1 MSRYFFVG
9 SAGSAARA
17 IFAPLLFAVVAL
29 GGMAVPGAAQEAHV
43 LIVAGLGG
51 EPQYRESFLEWG
63 TQLSDAAV
71 EAGVK
76 PENLIFLAEDPETGH
91 GKVRARSTREE
102 IERAFRETAERAAP
116 QDRVLVV
123 LIGHGTGSGEESR
136 VSIPGRSLTLA
147 DYRGFLELL
156 APRMVAFVNVASAS
170 GDFASALAGE
180 GRVVVTATRSSQQRN
195 AAIFGGHFVK
205 AFIGE
210 GADLDRDGRVSI
222 LEAFEFGRLE
232 TERHYRDRG
241 LISPEQALL
250 EDRAQ
255 GSGVPLPMEDE
266 AVGTLAGRFFLES
279 VVPATVAG
287 DASAERLREL
297 YLRQEA
303 LEVEVAALGQR
314 RGTMEPAA
322 YQAALEPLLL
332 ELATV
337 GQEIR
342 RLEEGR

>member
-1 MSRYFFVG
+1 
-9 SAGSAARA
+9 
-17 IFAPLLFAVVAL
+17 
-29 GGMAVPGAAQEAHV
+29 

-63 TQLSDAAV
+63 TQLGDAAM

-76 PENLIFLAEDPETGH
+76 PENVIFLAENPEAAAGR
-91 GKVRARSTREE
+91 VRARSTREE
-102 IERAFRETAERAAP
+102 VERAFREIAERASP
-116 QDRVLVV
+116 EDRVLVV
-123 LIGHGTGSGEESR
+123 LIGHGTGSGGESR
-136 VSIPGRSLTLA
+136 VSLPGGSLLLS
-147 DYRGFLELL
+147 DYQRLVDLL
-156 APRMVAFVNVASAS
+156 SPRMVAFVNVASAS
-170 GDFASALAGE
+170 GDFAAELAGE

-195 AAIFGGHFVK
+195 ATIFGGHFVR
-205 AFIGE
+205 AFVGD

-222 LEAFEFGRLE
+222 LEAFEFGRQE

-250 EDRAQ
+250 EDRAE
-255 GSGVPLPMEDE
+255 GSGVPLPMEDD
-266 AVGTLAGRFFLES
+266 AVGNLAARFFLES
-279 VVPATVAG
+279 VVPASVAG
-287 DASAERLREL
+287 DANAARLREL

-303 LEVEVAALGQR
+303 LEVEIATLGQR

-342 RLEEGR
+342 RIEEGR